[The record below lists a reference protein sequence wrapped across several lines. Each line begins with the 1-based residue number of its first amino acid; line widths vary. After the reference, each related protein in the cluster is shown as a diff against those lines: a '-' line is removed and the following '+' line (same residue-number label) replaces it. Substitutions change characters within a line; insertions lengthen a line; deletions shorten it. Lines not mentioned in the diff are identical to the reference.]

1 MVFDKG
7 MNREYRDR
15 LFKFI
20 FGNPEHKEWTLS
32 LYNALNGTNYSNP
45 EEIEFTTLNDA
56 VYMNMK
62 NDVSFLIS
70 EAMNF
75 WEQQSTFNPNI
86 PVRIFIYAGMLYAKY
101 IEVTNEYH
109 LYSSKQQKLPAP
121 KCICFYNG
129 TRKSEERTILK
140 LSDSFPEGS
149 DPDIEVKVTMI
160 NVNYGHNQLLMKV
173 CQPLYDYSWF
183 VDKVRKNQ
191 KAFGNMDKAVEMA
204 LSAMPEDSVLKAF
217 LLSNKAEVKRMC
229 ITEYNEAKVFSQ
241 QRDEGIAEGLAEGL
255 AQGMEKGLAQ
265 GMAKGIE
272 KGKKEGI
279 AEGLAKRDSELI
291 AKWKAQ
297 GMTDQQIQNLLN

>member
-1 MVFDKG
+1 MNFDRG
-7 MNREYRDR
+7 TNREYRDR

-56 VYMNMK
+56 IYMNMK
-62 NDVSFLIS
+62 NDVSFLVS
-70 EAMNF
+70 ETMNF

-86 PVRIFIYAGMLYAKY
+86 PMRIFIYAGMIYAKY
-101 IEVTNEYH
+101 IEVTDEYH

-129 TRKSEERTILK
+129 KKNSEEKIVLK

-149 DPDIEVKVTMI
+149 EPDIEVKVTMI
-160 NVNYGHNQLLMKV
+160 NVNYGHNQPLMQI

-183 VDKVRKNQ
+183 VDKVRQNQ
-191 KAFGNMDKAVEMA
+191 KLFGNMDKAVEMA
-204 LSAMPEDSVLKAF
+204 LAEMPESSVLKAF

-241 QRDEGIAEGLAEGL
+241 QRDEGLAEGLAEGIAKGKAEGL
-255 AQGMEKGLAQ
+255 AQGMVKGR
-265 GMAKGIE
+265 E
-272 KGKKEGI
+272 EGKKEGKT
-279 AEGLAKRDSELI
+279 ERDSELI

-297 GMTDQQIQNLLN
+297 GMTDQQIQNLLD

>member
-62 NDVSFLIS
+62 NDVSFLVS
-70 EAMNF
+70 ETMNF

-86 PVRIFIYAGMLYAKY
+86 PMRIFIYAGMIYAKY
-101 IEVTNEYH
+101 IEVTDEYH

-129 TRKSEERTILK
+129 TRKSEEKTVLK

-160 NVNYGHNQLLMKV
+160 NVNYGQSQALMKN

-183 VDKVRKNQ
+183 VDKVRQNQ
-191 KAFGNMDKAVEMA
+191 KLFGNMDKAVEMA
-204 LSAMPEDSVLKAF
+204 LSEMPENSVLKAF

-241 QRDEGIAEGLAEGL
+241 QRDEGLAEGLAEGI
-255 AQGMEKGLAQ
+255 
-265 GMAKGIE
+265 AK
-272 KGKKEGI
+272 GI
-279 AEGLAKRDSELI
+279 AEGLAKKEAELI

-297 GMTDQQIQNLLN
+297 GMTDQQIQNLLD